1 MLIKI
6 MRNIKQKHTTFLKK
20 KIPNKSYK
28 INNSWHCKLT
38 SYIEQFKYSIYKS
51 NIKILNINSIKHK
64 IIKNCGEYIIVLNIF
79 ITWIYNDTKHFILWD
94 IKYSNMSQKD
104 DELLKLTSYVEIS
117 KYREK
122 TLKSI
127 GNNVKIPTNIA
138 KDSGIRT
145 NHISKV
151 LSELKNKEIV
161 ECINEEARKGRL
173 YRLTDTGKEVLESIN
188 EKEEE
193 DNEN

>member
-1 MLIKI
+1 
-6 MRNIKQKHTTFLKK
+6 
-20 KIPNKSYK
+20 
-28 INNSWHCKLT
+28 
-38 SYIEQFKYSIYKS
+38 
-51 NIKILNINSIKHK
+51 
-64 IIKNCGEYIIVLNIF
+64 
-79 ITWIYNDTKHFILWD
+79 
-94 IKYSNMSQKD
+94 MSQKD
-104 DELLKLTSYVEIS
+104 DELLKLTSYVKIS

-138 KDSGIRT
+138 KDSNIRT

-151 LSELKNKEIV
+151 LSELKSKEIV

-193 DNEN
+193 N

>member
-1 MLIKI
+1 
-6 MRNIKQKHTTFLKK
+6 
-20 KIPNKSYK
+20 
-28 INNSWHCKLT
+28 
-38 SYIEQFKYSIYKS
+38 
-51 NIKILNINSIKHK
+51 
-64 IIKNCGEYIIVLNIF
+64 
-79 ITWIYNDTKHFILWD
+79 
-94 IKYSNMSQKD
+94 MSQKD

-138 KDSGIRT
+138 KDSDIRT

-151 LSELKNKEIV
+151 LSELKSKEIV

-188 EKEEE
+188 KKEEE
-193 DNEN
+193 K

>member
-1 MLIKI
+1 M
-6 MRNIKQKHTTFLKK
+6 
-20 KIPNKSYK
+20 P
-28 INNSWHCKLT
+28 
-38 SYIEQFKYSIYKS
+38 
-51 NIKILNINSIKHK
+51 
-64 IIKNCGEYIIVLNIF
+64 
-79 ITWIYNDTKHFILWD
+79 
-94 IKYSNMSQKD
+94 QKD

-138 KDSGIRT
+138 KDSDIRT

-151 LSELKNKEIV
+151 LSELKSKEIV

-193 DNEN
+193 N

>member
-1 MLIKI
+1 
-6 MRNIKQKHTTFLKK
+6 
-20 KIPNKSYK
+20 
-28 INNSWHCKLT
+28 
-38 SYIEQFKYSIYKS
+38 
-51 NIKILNINSIKHK
+51 
-64 IIKNCGEYIIVLNIF
+64 
-79 ITWIYNDTKHFILWD
+79 
-94 IKYSNMSQKD
+94 MSQKD

-138 KDSGIRT
+138 IDSGIRT

-151 LSELKNKEIV
+151 LSELKSKEIV

-193 DNEN
+193 N

>member
-1 MLIKI
+1 
-6 MRNIKQKHTTFLKK
+6 
-20 KIPNKSYK
+20 
-28 INNSWHCKLT
+28 
-38 SYIEQFKYSIYKS
+38 
-51 NIKILNINSIKHK
+51 
-64 IIKNCGEYIIVLNIF
+64 
-79 ITWIYNDTKHFILWD
+79 
-94 IKYSNMSQKD
+94 MSQKD

-145 NHISKV
+145 NHIPKV
-151 LSELKNKEIV
+151 LSELKSKEIV

-193 DNEN
+193 N